1 MPAATRTRRPISQT
15 PGPGVHS
22 RAVRATAVD
31 VVPFAPRPLRGRALL
46 VSAFALAFFAVA
58 PNAWAQTRIL
68 VLPVQAPADTPEDA
82 ATAQTLTR
90 AIETSLGSAA
100 VVQIVTPAAVS
111 ATLELEAQRQCLGGD
126 PSASCVTEL
135 ADAVDVDF
143 VARAQL
149 GRLGSEYVL
158 TLALI
163 DGDDAIVAAQG
174 QRRAESDNPSAL
186 LDQIPSL
193 CKEVAADAELSTK
206 QKRRRSAPVVPLA
219 VAGVGAAVAG
229 LGVGAVVVRGVF
241 VDDFNRGRLDR
252 TGAVLFDALDE
263 PLLYGGLG
271 AIVVGGLT
279 ALGAG
284 GYAVWTVVA
293 PEE

>member
-1 MPAATRTRRPISQT
+1 M
-15 PGPGVHS
+15 
-22 RAVRATAVD
+22 RATAVD